1 MATPTDK
8 APAID
13 SLLEKLF
20 PGRMESIRD
29 DVCVMCKGPASEFED
44 ALSRKEFSISGMCQK
59 CQDKV
64 FTSEEEELN
73 GGTT

>member
-1 MATPTDK
+1 MKPSEK

-13 SLLEKLF
+13 NLLTSMFGVDRK
-20 PGRMESIRD
+20 ESITND
-29 DVCVMCKGPASEFED
+29 KCVMCGGDASQFRD

-64 FTSEEEELN
+64 F
-73 GGTT
+73 GR